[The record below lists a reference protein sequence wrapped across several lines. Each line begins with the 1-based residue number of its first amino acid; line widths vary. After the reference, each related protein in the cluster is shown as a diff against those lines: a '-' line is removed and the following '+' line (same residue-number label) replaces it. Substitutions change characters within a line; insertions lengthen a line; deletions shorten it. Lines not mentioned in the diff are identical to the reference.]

1 MWQSGAASEERG
13 GWTDE
18 RPGRP
23 LPCGR
28 AVQRPRDEDVGPV
41 SDTPVGRDEKTFEQL
56 LDELEAMTRRMAA
69 GDIGI
74 EAAAALYEQA
84 GELHAQATERLARVQ
99 ERIERLAGDEGG
111 ADA

>member
-1 MWQSGAASEERG
+1 
-13 GWTDE
+13 
-18 RPGRP
+18 
-23 LPCGR
+23 
-28 AVQRPRDEDVGPV
+28 V
-41 SDTPVGRDEKTFEQL
+41 SDAPVGRDEKTFEQL